1 MKRLM
6 ALVLLLALIV
16 GVLAGCTSSAESN
29 KPATSS
35 ESTASANNDADA
47 VTQDTDAASKAATTY
62 VGCLVTLSGTI
73 GAWAGESVINGMKL
87 AEDMINADGGV
98 LGTKIEVLNRDD
110 EGTASTMSSEFEKL
124 VSNYNI
130 AAAFGVTT
138 GNVSTPFNECLERYH
153 LPGLQFGGLMIDVN
167 GVANGEGYDT
177 KFAITSCDDTWALC
191 GYDYVVNGLGCKKLY
206 ITGTDGITHDENV
219 SVYQQMADMDGV
231 EIVGIDPLPSSTSD
245 FSSVILKMLAS
256 DADCVIN
263 LDGSDFGANFNK
275 QAYELGLMDQCV
287 VYNSGIPGI
296 ETMKALP
303 QEVLQKTYWGGDFYF
318 GYDNAA
324 TKEFADT
331 YKAAFGEYPMD
342 YAYYGYAALKI
353 WASACEK
360 AGTFDTDPVVNVIET
375 TSGDFGAGEM
385 KFSWA
390 HNCQGT
396 YYVMTGKTDE
406 ELAAGDADDFMKVVT
421 TKSGEQYSITK
432 EEAMSYP
439 VVLSTNR

>member
-1 MKRLM
+1 MGGGGVAAYALFCCPRTAAGLFPVLVQMLAVEAVFVRGGRLHDVVETPEGR
-6 ALVLLLALIV
+6 AHVREASAGTGVDGVKVAQATEHTVDDGSSLRARDGRV
-16 GVLAGCTSSAESN
+16 GV
-29 KPATSS
+29 
-35 ESTASANNDADA
+35 
-47 VTQDTDAASKAATTY
+47 
-62 VGCLVTLSGTI
+62 
-73 GAWAGESVINGMKL
+73 KL
-87 AEDMINADGGV
+87 A
-98 LGTKIEVLNRDD
+98 R
-110 EGTASTMSSEFEKL
+110 
-124 VSNYNI
+124 
-130 AAAFGVTT
+130 AAA
-138 GNVSTPFNECLERYH
+138 
-153 LPGLQFGGLMIDVN
+153 
-167 GVANGEGYDT
+167 
-177 KFAITSCDDTWALC
+177 
-191 GYDYVVNGLGCKKLY
+191 
-206 ITGTDGITHDENV
+206 
-219 SVYQQMADMDGV
+219 
-231 EIVGIDPLPSSTSD
+231 
-245 FSSVILKMLAS
+245 
-256 DADCVIN
+256 
-263 LDGSDFGANFNK
+263 
-275 QAYELGLMDQCV
+275 
-287 VYNSGIPGI
+287 GI

-342 YAYYGYAALKI
+342 YSYYGYAALKI

-360 AGTFDTDPVVNVIET
+360 AGTFDTDPVVNAIET
-375 TSGDFGAGEM
+375 ISGDFGAGEM